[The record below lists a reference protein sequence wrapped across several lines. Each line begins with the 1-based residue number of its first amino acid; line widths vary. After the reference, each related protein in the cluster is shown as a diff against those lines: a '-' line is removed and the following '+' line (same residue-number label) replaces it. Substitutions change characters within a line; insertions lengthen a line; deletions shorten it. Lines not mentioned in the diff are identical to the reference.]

1 MYRNINSVPDLVKSA
16 ELYVLSNDRMLYE
29 PFFTIIEKYCCK
41 EISGDSTCIIGGKIG
56 IDLLLGTPLNK
67 DSFMW
72 EIYSN
77 DTFNIGKAIVDDI
90 YKTYSPHIDVSTVN
104 ILTDIK
110 NIEQT
115 VSINTRPI
123 LKIYSIG
130 LKIDYNKIL
139 RPQTVKGYFGN
150 NVQCLSQEIQ
160 LSDIYHNLYSLSK
173 IFLWEHSY
181 KTESILFNTI
191 SQDIIK
197 IYTGG
202 KRNIDNNNLRVN
214 TTDKDFLYDYFSDRD
229 VAIIRALPKC
239 VFIGSVAMRLLHE
252 YKSPITRLQILTDKS
267 PDDILDALKTI
278 INENLTYVEYK
289 LALLTDFR
297 LTKYTIYLVKSSTER
312 LPILDI
318 FNSLS
323 YEIIPAVSVGDVLCA
338 TLWVLLRF
346 KTIDAWSVK
355 LLSEKTQ
362 GSGLNSV
369 LTNIV
374 NDIVFLRESIEK
386 TSIDDL
392 FISDPSKYIGTYI
405 TERVSKKK
413 LVLDIGKRFAPYY
426 PARISQS
433 TG

>member
-1 MYRNINSVPDLVKSA
+1 
-16 ELYVLSNDRMLYE
+16 
-29 PFFTIIEKYCCK
+29 
-41 EISGDSTCIIGGKIG
+41 
-56 IDLLLGTPLNK
+56 
-67 DSFMW
+67 
-72 EIYSN
+72 
-77 DTFNIGKAIVDDI
+77 
-90 YKTYSPHIDVSTVN
+90 VSTVN